1 MDGSPPG
8 YSVHGILQGKIMEW
22 VPISYS
28 WGSSQSWNGTFV
40 SCTSCI
46 ARQILY
52 HWATGEARPCLGGF
66 QKPVPAALLPKTPP
80 CPKSKEP
87 ATPRYLIP
95 KPLLHPRVV
104 NWDCLVWRVD
114 TKLPSLRLET
124 HTPTRLG
131 SFPYRSILFLGN
143 STSDFRSFSKFIYE
157 ILWLGVDGKWAFMEN
172 TVLSVATK
180 WK

>member
-66 QKPVPAALLPKTPP
+66 QKPVPAALLPQTPP

-114 TKLPSLRLET
+114 TNASEPQA
-124 HTPTRLG
+124 
-131 SFPYRSILFLGN
+131 GN
-143 STSDFRSFSKFIYE
+143 SHPYQIG
-157 ILWLGVDGKWAFMEN
+157 ILPLPLHPVSGKLNLRFQVIFKIHLWDTMAGCW
-172 TVLSVATK
+172 
-180 WK
+180 WKMSIHGKYCT